1 MKLSFD
7 SNSTEMSKGKQV
19 GSMIGALAGTY
30 YAFTNKKSFWG
41 YVGFII
47 LGSFAGSI
55 LGNLYETTIGEKKS
69 ASPSESD
76 NKPSLDNELT
86 GKPPVANQ
94 TIVDDGSDVDRAM
107 ANFL

>member
-7 SNSTEMSKGKQV
+7 SNTTQKSKGQQV

-30 YAFTNKKSFWG
+30 YAFSNKKSFWG

-47 LGSFAGSI
+47 LGSFAGSV

-69 ASPSESD
+69 AQPLED
-76 NKPSLDNELT
+76 EKPSLENELA
-86 GKPPVANQ
+86 GKPPVSNHLN
-94 TIVDDGSDVDRAM
+94 VDDGSDVDEAM
-107 ANFL
+107 AYFL

>member
-7 SNSTEMSKGKQV
+7 STQTQMSKGQQV

-30 YAFTNKKSFWG
+30 YAFSNKKSFWG
-41 YVGFII
+41 YVGFIL
-47 LGSFAGSI
+47 LGSFAGSV

-69 ASPSESD
+69 AQPSQEG
-76 NKPSLDNELT
+76 KPSLDNELT
-86 GKPPVANQ
+86 GKPPVSNQ
-94 TIVDDGSDVDRAM
+94 TNVDDGADMDRAM